1 MLVLCLHSGS
11 IKICMQGRFQSSNNI
26 SSCLIKYF
34 PVLTQ
39 TLKVL
44 LCSSLKVSQV
54 YNKIGQY
61 CKTNSLKACCLQ
73 HLQIGW
79 KRGYFSSQFDNSVM
93 MLLMQWSLC
102 FYLKIEGLKASFSPP
117 NDSFLA
123 VSCKSTQFPPLP
135 VYTFS
140 VSSRSSIYANTTA
153 TWFDLSRIC
162 KYDPAHK
169 RTGPEKHADRH
180 CGTLVIWVI

>member
-1 MLVLCLHSGS
+1 MLVLCLLSGS
-11 IKICMQGRFQSSNNI
+11 IKICLHGRFQSSNNI

-79 KRGYFSSQFDNSVM
+79 KRGYFSSQFDNSVVV
-93 MLLMQWSLC
+93 LLMQRSLC
-102 FYLKIEGLKASFSPP
+102 FYLKIESWKAPFSTSKGTASCANRHNFLHFQCILSLWAHIAASMLTLLQSDLTWVESANLTLLTRERVLKNMQTDTVA
-117 NDSFLA
+117 L
-123 VSCKSTQFPPLP
+123 
-135 VYTFS
+135 
-140 VSSRSSIYANTTA
+140 
-153 TWFDLSRIC
+153 
-162 KYDPAHK
+162 
-169 RTGPEKHADRH
+169 
-180 CGTLVIWVI
+180 